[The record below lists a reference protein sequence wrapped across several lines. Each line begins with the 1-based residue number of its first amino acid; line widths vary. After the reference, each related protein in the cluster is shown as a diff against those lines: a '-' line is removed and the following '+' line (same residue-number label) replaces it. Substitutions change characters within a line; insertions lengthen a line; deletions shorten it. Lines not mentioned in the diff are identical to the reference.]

1 MTKDFQTKGTMS
13 IPLGLYPSISSS
25 NPEVGTAELLSQ
37 LIPPREFAEAR
48 FSNYITDAAF
58 PSQAEAVSIG
68 ELFANGGKTGGGLF
82 SKRVEQPAGLY
93 LDGGFGVGKTHLLA
107 SIWHEFKGKKAFGS
121 FLAFTGLI
129 GVLGFANAVKELSS
143 FNLICIDEFELDDP
157 GDTMMLSRLLSELD
171 AKGVK
176 FAATSNTPPNAL
188 GQGRFAAADF
198 AREIS
203 AMAERFRMVTIDGED
218 YRHRPVDARPTSV
231 SAAELE
237 IWAASEASSGR
248 IVAHDDFAKLLAHLG
263 TLHPSKYLN
272 LVKGFDSL
280 ALDQVLELHDQVAAL
295 RFVALIDRMY
305 ESQLT
310 IRNTGHS
317 LTSVFSEEM
326 LGGAYRKKY
335 LRAISRLGAMTS
347 H

>member
-1 MTKDFQTKGTMS
+1 MS
-13 IPLGLYPSISSS
+13 IPAGLYPSISSF
-25 NPEVGTAELLSQ
+25 NPEVSTAELLAQ
-37 LIPPREFAEAR
+37 LVPPREFDRAR
-48 FSNYITDAAF
+48 FDTYKPDSRF
-58 PSQAEAVSIG
+58 ESQAEAVQIG
-68 ELFANGGKTGGGLF
+68 RLFANGGKTGGGLF
-82 SKRVEQPAGLY
+82 AKKIEQPAGLY

-129 GVLGFANAVKELSS
+129 GVLGFANAVEQLKTLD
-143 FNLICIDEFELDDP
+143 LLCIDEFELDDP
-157 GDTMMLSRLLSELD
+157 GDTMMMSRLLSELD

-203 AMAERFRMVTIDGED
+203 AMANRFQMVTIDGED
-218 YRHRPVDARPTSV
+218 YRHRPVDASPTSV
-231 SAAELE
+231 SADELE
-237 IWAASEASSGR
+237 TWASGQAKAGNR
-248 IVAHDDFAKLLAHLG
+248 VANDDFAKLLAHLG

-272 LVKGFDSL
+272 LVKQYEAL
-280 ALDQVLELHDQVAAL
+280 ALENVTLLYDQVAAL
-295 RFVALIDRMY
+295 RFVALVDRMY
-305 ESQLT
+305 ESQLA

-335 LRAISRLGAMTS
+335 LRAVSRLGAMTTR
-347 H
+347 